1 MENYDRKMRMEVD
14 LRRKEKMEKATE
26 FAERIRKVQ
35 KEVGTALM
43 KVQKEIKKQADRKRK
58 KAEEWKVG
66 DRIMLS
72 TKNLMFKEKLV
83 RKLVD

>member
-35 KEVGTALM
+35 EEVGAALM
-43 KVQKEIKKQADRKRK
+43 KVQEEIKKQADRKRK

-72 TKNLMFKEKLV
+72 TKNLMFKEKLA

>member
-35 KEVGTALM
+35 EEVGAALM
-43 KVQKEIKKQADRKRK
+43 KVQEEIKK
-58 KAEEWKVG
+58 
-66 DRIMLS
+66 
-72 TKNLMFKEKLV
+72 
-83 RKLVD
+83 